1 MFLNELPQELIKPYL
16 SLAQALMSA
25 DGKFTDEE
33 KNLFSLYAVEI
44 NLSELPE
51 VEIMEVEDILPLF
64 SKLAPADKKKV
75 YFELVSLAYAD
86 SDFSDEEKALLET
99 IGKDWNLSS
108 DVKERLE
115 RIVERLMIDYE
126 LLGEIINE

>member
-1 MFLNELPQELIKPYL
+1 M
-16 SLAQALMSA
+16 
-25 DGKFTDEE
+25 
-33 KNLFSLYAVEI
+33 

-86 SDFSDEEKALLET
+86 SDYSDEEKALLET

-126 LLGEIINE
+126 LLGEIINEQ